1 MERFKLFY
9 KNDEYFLTKDEDV
22 VIGDTAIVTVSDLYP
37 TVVECQNDD
46 QINLF
51 QKPRLNSTKRY
62 KVVHKISKIVFDDK
76 TNDLLQQKEGVVIV
90 EYQDGEIKI
99 LEDL

>member
-9 KNDEYFLTKDEDV
+9 KDDEYFLTKDEDV
-22 VIGDTAIVTVSDLYP
+22 IVGDTAIITVLDFYP

-46 QINLF
+46 QIKIF
-51 QKPRLNSTKRY
+51 QNPLTKSTKRY
-62 KVVHKISKIVFDDK
+62 KVVERLKTDSFDEK
-76 TNDLLQQKEGVVIV
+76 TNNLLQQKEGAVIV